1 MKTFQEFAA
10 ENLAGFGWT
19 IDPGDIPEWETVYAT
34 MQPLSDWW
42 HSLDEETRAIIVNSS
57 ADLSD
62 GLWAAGKLSG
72 FPALYSLIHGAPYGD
87 IASTF
92 DDVILSLQRARN
104 QVDEQPDDEVSD
116 VTQIEGSSEGSSDDE
131 YSYQ

>member
-19 IDPGDIPEWETVYAT
+19 IDPSEIPDWETVYAT

-42 HSLDEETRAIIVNSS
+42 HSLDEETKAIIVNSS

-62 GLWAAGKLSG
+62 GLWTSGKLSG
-72 FPALYSLIHGAPYGD
+72 FPALYNLIHGVPYGD

-104 QVDEQPDDEVSD
+104 QVDEQPDDEASGITD
-116 VTQIEGSSEGSSDDE
+116 IQEAEGSSSDD
-131 YSYQ
+131 YAYQ